1 MKFLR
6 YVIGLSAGKALGG
19 LWRAW
24 DRFLLRTPPGRL
36 LRRLWLE
43 SRRTPGTLID
53 RNLMILRVHNCEDC
67 PRHGKTLDT
76 FFPAEWLTSLIQLL
90 AQSQLVF
97 NRLHE
102 EGNLAEEDARDVD
115 RMVALLGIN
124 AHQVNHT
131 LMDARL
137 ALNEVRRSLGM
148 EVDPE
153 DEQMEFD
160 HAFFSVISG
169 EDWADHDEMD
179 EGES

>member
-1 MKFLR
+1 MKFLS
-6 YVIGLSAGKALGG
+6 YLTSKLLAKIIVGTQNG
-19 LWRAW
+19 WRA
-24 DRFLLRTPPGRL
+24 FVSRTPFGR
-36 LRRLWLE
+36 WLDSSWKK
-43 SRRTPGTLID
+43 SRCVPGTLID

-131 LMDARL
+131 LMDARI
-137 ALNEVRRSLGM
+137 ALNDVRRSLGM

-153 DEQMEFD
+153 DEQMEID

-169 EDWADHDEMD
+169 EDWADHDEETPD
-179 EGES
+179 E